1 MSKRS
6 HKQGLAP
13 GVRGHKQGLASGPR
27 TQDPRTDSERLDW
40 VAEYVT
46 AIGTLKKNGAQK
58 KVELISSDGENV
70 LLTTRS
76 GKTVIEAFRKCV
88 NAAMQEIP

>member
-1 MSKRS
+1 
-6 HKQGLAP
+6 
-13 GVRGHKQGLASGPR
+13 
-27 TQDPRTDSERLDW
+27 